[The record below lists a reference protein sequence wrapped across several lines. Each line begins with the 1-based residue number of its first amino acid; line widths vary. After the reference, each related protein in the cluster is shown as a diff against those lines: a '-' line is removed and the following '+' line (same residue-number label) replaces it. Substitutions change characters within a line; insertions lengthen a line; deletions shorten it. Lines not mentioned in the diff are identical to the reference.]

1 MTLRTWVAA
10 AACLATAA
18 QAGLADNDV
27 RRVADTLA
35 AGNVARS
42 PSKRASAA
50 RILAGLGAHPL
61 DGGEDYAA
69 TWAGGTTPRSAPLR
83 ERALGPGYRRVTIEP
98 NGSARF
104 DQTFL
109 AGRLARVAVAPVRNV
124 AFRLEVSG
132 DGGQSYCSGGRSC
145 EWVPAYTQRFQVRI
159 DNRAHQPA
167 EFFVV
172 MP

>member
-1 MTLRTWVAA
+1 MNWRVFVAIA
-10 AACLATAA
+10 VSLATVAH
-18 QAGLADNDV
+18 AGSTDNDL
-27 RRVADTLA
+27 RRVADTLS
-35 AGNVARS
+35 AGRHARS
-42 PSKRASAA
+42 AAQRGSAA
-50 RILAGLGAHPL
+50 ELLAGLGAHPV
-61 DGGEDYAA
+61 DGGEDYAV
-69 TWAGGTTPRSAPLR
+69 TWAGTKAGHAAPLR

-109 AGRLARVAVAPVRNV
+109 AGRIARVAVAPVRKA

-132 DGGQSYCSGGRSC
+132 DGGQSYCSGTRSC

-159 DNRAHQPA
+159 DNRAAQPT